1 MCSKIQHPRRRAA
14 FTLVELMVVIVLI
27 GLLAGA
33 VAVGTRQYIISGK
46 RAVAKLEISRICQ
59 ALDTF
64 YTAYD
69 RFPTNDEG
77 IEVLAQP
84 SDKFAAALLSET
96 PKDPWG
102 RPYEYIHP
110 GRETAYEVL
119 SFGADGREGGTGADG
134 DISST
139 SLDENDQ
146 NTKT

>member
-1 MCSKIQHPRRRAA
+1 MCSRFQHPRRRAA

-84 SDKFAAALLSET
+84 GDKFAAALLSEV

-139 SLDENDQ
+139 SLDENDE

>member
-1 MCSKIQHPRRRAA
+1 MCSRFQHPRRRAA

-84 SDKFAAALLSET
+84 GDKFAAALLSEV

-139 SLDENDQ
+139 SLDESDQ

>member
-1 MCSKIQHPRRRAA
+1 MCSRFQHPRRRAA

-84 SDKFAAALLSET
+84 SDKFAAALLSEV

>member
-1 MCSKIQHPRRRAA
+1 MCSRFQHPRRRAA

-84 SDKFAAALLSET
+84 GDKFAAALLSEV

-139 SLDENDQ
+139 ALDENDQ
-146 NTKT
+146 STKT

>member
-1 MCSKIQHPRRRAA
+1 MCSRFRHPRRRAA

-84 SDKFAAALLSET
+84 DDKFAAALLSEV

-139 SLDENDQ
+139 ALDENDQ

>member
-1 MCSKIQHPRRRAA
+1 MCSRFQHPRRRAA

-84 SDKFAAALLSET
+84 GDKFAAALLSEV

-146 NTKT
+146 KT

>member
-1 MCSKIQHPRRRAA
+1 MCSRFQHPRRRAA

-84 SDKFAAALLSET
+84 GDKFAAALLSEV

>member
-1 MCSKIQHPRRRAA
+1 MCSRFQHPRRRAA

-84 SDKFAAALLSET
+84 GDKFAAALLSEA

-139 SLDENDQ
+139 ALDENDQ

>member
-1 MCSKIQHPRRRAA
+1 MCSRFQHPRRRAA

-84 SDKFAAALLSET
+84 GDKFAAALLSEV

-139 SLDENDQ
+139 ALDENDQ